1 MLNSRNYCYERS
13 TERASYHRAAGCED
27 TSGRYI
33 LDWVSPLFSNVTYRD
48 GNATICFISTY
59 AYRSLDRLLLVDFPK
74 DTSYFVIAERGT
86 LIGGILWEGT
96 RFDGRKLISY
106 DDWLDVLKCR
116 GVLSIEEFTSHKVT
130 MRNILE

>member
-1 MLNSRNYCYERS
+1 MRIE
-13 TERASYHRAAGCED
+13 
-27 TSGRYI
+27 
-33 LDWVSPLFSNVTYRD
+33 
-48 GNATICFISTY
+48 
-59 AYRSLDRLLLVDFPK
+59 SLDRLLSVSFPT

-116 GVLSIEEFTSHKVT
+116 SVLSIEEFTSHKVT
-130 MRNILE
+130 MRNILKCVVADFNADHTGQKTGFAQSAGNGF

>member
-33 LDWVSPLFSNVTYRD
+33 GLGVSVVLQCNIQRRERD
-48 GNATICFISTY
+48 DLFISTY